1 MGTAH
6 QNHRKGG
13 GRYAESQTAKNKR
26 QRPLKGG
33 GVLPGGGGAGVFDRA
48 QIQIAGKQEELAQLQ
63 AQLEEQT
70 AKNED
75 LQASLDNDEGVR
87 EYAERRARSL
97 GYARPNERVYVD
109 VGGGE

>member
-1 MGTAH
+1 MQKAKRPKT
-6 QNHRKGG
+6 KG
-13 GRYAESQTAKNKR
+13 SVL
-26 QRPLKGG
+26 LKAAVFCLAAV
-33 GVLPGGGGAGVFDRA
+33 VLVSLSER

>member
-48 QIQIAGKQEELAQLQ
+48 ADPDCRKTGRTGPAAGSA
-63 AQLEEQT
+63 EEQT

>member
-1 MGTAH
+1 MQKAKRPKT
-6 QNHRKGG
+6 KG
-13 GRYAESQTAKNKR
+13 SVL
-26 QRPLKGG
+26 LKAAVFCLAAV
-33 GVLPGGGGAGVFDRA
+33 VLVSLIER

-97 GYARPNERVYVD
+97 GYARPNERVYVE

>member
-1 MGTAH
+1 MQKAKRPKT
-6 QNHRKGG
+6 KG
-13 GRYAESQTAKNKR
+13 SVL
-26 QRPLKGG
+26 LKAAVFCLAAV
-33 GVLPGGGGAGVFDRA
+33 VLVSLIER

-63 AQLEEQT
+63 AKQEEQT

>member
-1 MGTAH
+1 MQKAKRPKT
-6 QNHRKGG
+6 KG
-13 GRYAESQTAKNKR
+13 SVL
-26 QRPLKGG
+26 LKAAVFCLAAV
-33 GVLPGGGGAGVFDRA
+33 VLVSLIER

-75 LQASLDNDEGVR
+75 LQASLDND
-87 EYAERRARSL
+87 ARSL

>member
-1 MGTAH
+1 MQKAKRPKT
-6 QNHRKGG
+6 KG
-13 GRYAESQTAKNKR
+13 SVL
-26 QRPLKGG
+26 LKAAVFCLAAV
-33 GVLPGGGGAGVFDRA
+33 VLVSLIER

-97 GYARPNERVYVD
+97 GYARPNERAYVD

>member
-1 MGTAH
+1 MQKAKRPKT
-6 QNHRKGG
+6 KG
-13 GRYAESQTAKNKR
+13 SVL
-26 QRPLKGG
+26 LKAAVFCLAAV
-33 GVLPGGGGAGVFDRA
+33 VLVSLIER

-75 LQASLDNDEGVR
+75 LQASLDNDEGVL

>member
-1 MGTAH
+1 MQKAKRPKT
-6 QNHRKGG
+6 KG
-13 GRYAESQTAKNKR
+13 SVL
-26 QRPLKGG
+26 LKAAVFCLAAV
-33 GVLPGGGGAGVFDRA
+33 VLVSLIER

-87 EYAERRARSL
+87 EYAERRALSL

>member
-1 MGTAH
+1 MQKAKDSKV
-6 QNHRKGG
+6 KGSFLLKAAVFCLAAVALVSLVE
-13 GRYAESQTAKNKR
+13 RQIRIAEKQ
-26 QRPLKGG
+26 
-33 GVLPGGGGAGVFDRA
+33 A
-48 QIQIAGKQEELAQLQ
+48 QLAQLE

-75 LQASLDNDEGVR
+75 LQAALDNGEGVR

>member
-1 MGTAH
+1 MQKDKRPKT
-6 QNHRKGG
+6 KG
-13 GRYAESQTAKNKR
+13 SVL
-26 QRPLKGG
+26 LKAAVFCLAAV
-33 GVLPGGGGAGVFDRA
+33 VLVSLIER

>member
-1 MGTAH
+1 M
-6 QNHRKGG
+6 QK
-13 GRYAESQTAKNKR
+13 AK
-26 QRPLKGG
+26 RPKTKSSVLLKAAVFCLAAV
-33 GVLPGGGGAGVFDRA
+33 VLVSLIER

>member
-1 MGTAH
+1 MQKAKRPKT
-6 QNHRKGG
+6 KG
-13 GRYAESQTAKNKR
+13 SVL
-26 QRPLKGG
+26 LKAAVFCLATV
-33 GVLPGGGGAGVFDRA
+33 VLVSLIER